1 MLEVRGTSNVLPA
14 LSDAGQPAASRPAGK
29 DASSQTKILPTQ
41 VDAPQI
47 LPVAP
52 QLDAPQNQQEPE
64 FIPIDPEPVLDQGG
78 AAPQD
83 KHAGDQNPKVK
94 ESGAAPDMVE
104 KTQQGQRADESDLP
118 PPLPSPLPPLSPPP
132 SPPPPPLPSL
142 PESGQPMMPR
152 PIIGQPSGT
161 PLVVTPPVPIVEQP
175 LFAVAAM
182 PEKESEDPADKP
194 ENKGGD
200 LTQFKLEPEAQKDR
214 VMTETEAQQDTQYH
228 PVGAGDWSNDGRSL
242 ALVGSSSLDPESRV
256 SPNGSI
262 IYLSTGGSTAHPQ
275 IVTLGAGVDNVIYRI
290 GIGSTRNGWEPF
302 DGVQEIRNFKIGTD
316 KLWFARTERNP
327 EWQHDLKGLETGYQD
342 AKITY
347 SILDYGGAA
356 GFIPGSVLGVKI
368 SGAFIGGMPIVAH
381 QLELRFDNL
390 DDQRRSF
397 DILAKQ
403 QNSFEQGRLS
413 VFAEIMGDSLNFINQ
428 WSDLGLGSDLP
439 DLSQLPEIV

>member
-1 MLEVRGTSNVLPA
+1 M
-14 LSDAGQPAASRPAGK
+14 
-29 DASSQTKILPTQ
+29 
-41 VDAPQI
+41 
-47 LPVAP
+47 
-52 QLDAPQNQQEPE
+52 
-64 FIPIDPEPVLDQGG
+64 
-78 AAPQD
+78 
-83 KHAGDQNPKVK
+83 
-94 ESGAAPDMVE
+94 
-104 KTQQGQRADESDLP
+104 
-118 PPLPSPLPPLSPPP
+118 
-132 SPPPPPLPSL
+132 
-142 PESGQPMMPR
+142 
-152 PIIGQPSGT
+152 
-161 PLVVTPPVPIVEQP
+161 
-175 LFAVAAM
+175 
-182 PEKESEDPADKP
+182 
-194 ENKGGD
+194 
-200 LTQFKLEPEAQKDR
+200 
-214 VMTETEAQQDTQYH
+214 
-228 PVGAGDWSNDGRSL
+228 
-242 ALVGSSSLDPESRV
+242 

-302 DGVQEIRNFKIGTD
+302 DGVQKIRNFKIGTD

-327 EWQHDLKGLETGYQD
+327 EWQHDLKGLETRYQD

-347 SILDYGGAA
+347 STLDYGEAA

-368 SGAFIGGMPIVAH
+368 SGAFIGGMPVVAH
-381 QLELRFDNL
+381 QLELRFDDL